1 MTSMKQMNQALHI
14 RLGAMYWMDWKCEAN
29 EKARP
34 MQVVV
39 DSVYPHVIIVKDSRG
54 KKIGIPAA
62 SAALDLRLT
71 RELPSRS
78 PKEPTQKKIPLPARP
93 GKDHQR
99 IPGREKRPAD
109 CKRNGQER
117 CVREPYHQRVEKKAG
132 GSTEMT
138 EKYID
143 VWERKRVP
151 QDCSTCMYLSCDY
164 IHCSKDDKR
173 DWKYIREIKAG
184 RKCEE
189 YEMDDYR
196 FIKISRKRGENKWQ
210 QDFQSWMH

>member
-1 MTSMKQMNQALHI
+1 M
-14 RLGAMYWMDWKCEAN
+14 R
-29 EKARP
+29 
-34 MQVVV
+34 VVV
-39 DSVYPHVIIVKDSRG
+39 DSVYPHVIIVKDKYGRY
-54 KKIGIPAA
+54 IGIPAA

-78 PKEPTQKKIPLPARP
+78 PKEPTQKKIPL
-93 GKDHQR
+93 D
-99 IPGREKRPAD
+99 REKIIKGYLEGKSGRQIA
-109 CKRNGQER
+109 
-117 CVREPYHQRVEKKAG
+117 REIGRSDVSVSRIIKRVEKKAG

-151 QDCSTCMYLSCDY
+151 QDCSTYMYLSCDY

-184 RKCEE
+184 RNAK
-189 YEMDDYR
+189 
-196 FIKISRKRGENKWQ
+196 STKW
-210 QDFQSWMH
+210 MIIGL

>member
-71 RELPSRS
+71 RERPPEPPKAPVPKKVPLDHEEIIKGYLAGKSSQQIAVEMGRSRVS
-78 PKEPTQKKIPLPARP
+78 INRVIREWKK
-93 GKDHQR
+93 GK
-99 IPGREKRPAD
+99 
-109 CKRNGQER
+109 
-117 CVREPYHQRVEKKAG
+117 VEK
-132 GSTEMT
+132 
-138 EKYID
+138 
-143 VWERKRVP
+143 
-151 QDCSTCMYLSCDY
+151 
-164 IHCSKDDKR
+164 
-173 DWKYIREIKAG
+173 
-184 RKCEE
+184 
-189 YEMDDYR
+189 
-196 FIKISRKRGENKWQ
+196 
-210 QDFQSWMH
+210 